1 MNFFKALFGSKPKT
15 PEEDKKETE
24 EHNFDVLKYDGKQ
37 AMMQGNTEYAV
48 KCLTHALKIK
58 DDPETRD
65 YLSQALIRQGDLLMA
80 YEHLQK
86 LAETEPD
93 NVKIYIRMANVAYMM
108 EDYNA
113 MSNACEKAMLVD
125 KDMPEL
131 MYLYAQA
138 CIGLKDSSNA
148 VAMLTKAI
156 NLRED
161 YGDAYLLRG
170 ETLLADG
177 KLDDAA
183 EDVDAAGILSVA
195 AADGGLASELI
206 EVRAVVILNIEL
218 AGPRGLAVN
227 GEAASRRDLDAADEP
242 ELFAV
247 LEDQL
252 DVSLDLNPLGDSLA
266 VLIPA
271 AYIQAVLNIPA
282 VRRAFIRPEQGIAAQ
297 DLALPVSH
305 AVAVFV
311 DKGIAAR
318 LA

>member
-37 AMMQGNTEYAV
+37 AMMQGNAEYAV

-183 EDVDAAGILSVA
+183 EDVAWLMERYSETEEVLMLNGRLEKAKGDTDKAMATFNSV
-195 AADGGLASELI
+195 
-206 EVRAVVILNIEL
+206 IEL
-218 AGPRGLAVN
+218 NPFSIDAYR
-227 GEAASRRDLDAADEP
+227 ERAAIKL
-242 ELFAV
+242 
-247 LEDQL
+247 
-252 DVSLDLNPLGDSLA
+252 
-266 VLIPA
+266 
-271 AYIQAVLNIPA
+271 
-282 VRRAFIRPEQGIAAQ
+282 EQG
-297 DLALPVSH
+297 
-305 AVAVFV
+305 
-311 DKGIAAR
+311 DKEGHDEDMKKIQEMTPENDEEDIEEKTRQAYKNSNPFG
-318 LA
+318 

>member
-37 AMMQGNTEYAV
+37 AMMQGNAEYAV

-138 CIGLKDSSNA
+138 CIGLKDSPNA

-183 EDVDAAGILSVA
+183 EDVAWLMERYSETEEVLMLNGRLEKAKGDSDRAMATFNSV
-195 AADGGLASELI
+195 
-206 EVRAVVILNIEL
+206 IEL
-218 AGPRGLAVN
+218 NPFSIDAYR
-227 GEAASRRDLDAADEP
+227 ERAA
-242 ELFAV
+242 
-247 LEDQL
+247 
-252 DVSLDLNPLGDSLA
+252 
-266 VLIPA
+266 IKM
-271 AYIQAVLNIPA
+271 
-282 VRRAFIRPEQGIAAQ
+282 EQG
-297 DLALPVSH
+297 
-305 AVAVFV
+305 
-311 DKGIAAR
+311 DKEGYDEDMQKIQEMTPENDEEDIEEKTRQAYKNSNPFG
-318 LA
+318 

>member
-37 AMMQGNTEYAV
+37 AMMQGNAEYAV

-138 CIGLKDSSNA
+138 CIGLNDSSNA

-183 EDVDAAGILSVA
+183 EDVAWLMERYSETEEVLMLNGRLEKAKGDSDKAMATFNSV
-195 AADGGLASELI
+195 
-206 EVRAVVILNIEL
+206 IEL
-218 AGPRGLAVN
+218 NPFSIDAYR
-227 GEAASRRDLDAADEP
+227 ERAAIKL
-242 ELFAV
+242 
-247 LEDQL
+247 
-252 DVSLDLNPLGDSLA
+252 
-266 VLIPA
+266 
-271 AYIQAVLNIPA
+271 
-282 VRRAFIRPEQGIAAQ
+282 EQG
-297 DLALPVSH
+297 DKEGYDEDMKK
-305 AVAVFV
+305 VAEMTPENDEEDIEEKTRQAYKNSNPF
-311 DKGIAAR
+311 G
-318 LA
+318 

>member
-37 AMMQGNTEYAV
+37 AMMQGNAEYAV

-113 MSNACEKAMLVD
+113 MSNACEKAMLID

-183 EDVDAAGILSVA
+183 EDVAWLMERYSETEEVLMLNGRLEKAKGDSDRAMATFNSV
-195 AADGGLASELI
+195 
-206 EVRAVVILNIEL
+206 IEL
-218 AGPRGLAVN
+218 NPFSIDAYR
-227 GEAASRRDLDAADEP
+227 ERAAIKL
-242 ELFAV
+242 
-247 LEDQL
+247 
-252 DVSLDLNPLGDSLA
+252 
-266 VLIPA
+266 
-271 AYIQAVLNIPA
+271 
-282 VRRAFIRPEQGIAAQ
+282 EQG
-297 DLALPVSH
+297 
-305 AVAVFV
+305 
-311 DKGIAAR
+311 DKEGYDEDMKKIQEMTPENDKEDIEEKTRQAYKNSNPFG
-318 LA
+318 

>member
-37 AMMQGNTEYAV
+37 AMMQGNAEYAV

-183 EDVDAAGILSVA
+183 EDVAWLMERYSETEEVLMLNGRLEKAKGDNDKAMATFNSV
-195 AADGGLASELI
+195 I
-206 EVRAVVILNIEL
+206 
-218 AGPRGLAVN
+218 
-227 GEAASRRDLDAADEP
+227 
-242 ELFAV
+242 
-247 LEDQL
+247 
-252 DVSLDLNPLGDSLA
+252 DLNPFSIDA
-266 VLIPA
+266 YRERA
-271 AYIQAVLNIPA
+271 AIKL
-282 VRRAFIRPEQGIAAQ
+282 EQGDKEGYDEDMKKIAEMTPENDEENIEEKTRQAYKNSN
-297 DLALPVSH
+297 P
-305 AVAVFV
+305 F
-311 DKGIAAR
+311 G
-318 LA
+318 

>member
-37 AMMQGNTEYAV
+37 AMMQGNAEYAV

-183 EDVDAAGILSVA
+183 EDVAWLMERYSETEEVLMLNGRLEKAKGDSDKAMATFNSV
-195 AADGGLASELI
+195 
-206 EVRAVVILNIEL
+206 IEL
-218 AGPRGLAVN
+218 NPFSIDAYR
-227 GEAASRRDLDAADEP
+227 ERAAIKL
-242 ELFAV
+242 
-247 LEDQL
+247 
-252 DVSLDLNPLGDSLA
+252 
-266 VLIPA
+266 
-271 AYIQAVLNIPA
+271 
-282 VRRAFIRPEQGIAAQ
+282 EQG
-297 DLALPVSH
+297 
-305 AVAVFV
+305 
-311 DKGIAAR
+311 DKEGHDEDMKKIQEMTPENDEEDIEEKTRQAYKNSNPFG
-318 LA
+318 

>member
-37 AMMQGNTEYAV
+37 AMMQGNAEYAV

-113 MSNACEKAMLVD
+113 MSNACEKAMLID

-183 EDVDAAGILSVA
+183 EDVAWLMERYSETEEVLMLNGRLEKAKGDSDRAMATFNSV
-195 AADGGLASELI
+195 
-206 EVRAVVILNIEL
+206 IEL
-218 AGPRGLAVN
+218 NPFSIDAYR
-227 GEAASRRDLDAADEP
+227 ERAAIKL
-242 ELFAV
+242 
-247 LEDQL
+247 
-252 DVSLDLNPLGDSLA
+252 
-266 VLIPA
+266 
-271 AYIQAVLNIPA
+271 
-282 VRRAFIRPEQGIAAQ
+282 EQGDKEGYDEDMKKIQEMTPENDEEDIEEKTRQAYKNSN
-297 DLALPVSH
+297 PV
-305 AVAVFV
+305 
-311 DKGIAAR
+311 G
-318 LA
+318 

>member
-15 PEEDKKETE
+15 PEEDRKETE

-37 AMMQGNTEYAV
+37 AMMQGNAEYAV

-113 MSNACEKAMLVD
+113 MSNACEKAMLID

-183 EDVDAAGILSVA
+183 EDVAWLMERYSETEEVLMLNGRLEKAKGDSDRAMATFNSV
-195 AADGGLASELI
+195 
-206 EVRAVVILNIEL
+206 IEL
-218 AGPRGLAVN
+218 NPFSIDAYR
-227 GEAASRRDLDAADEP
+227 ERAA
-242 ELFAV
+242 
-247 LEDQL
+247 
-252 DVSLDLNPLGDSLA
+252 
-266 VLIPA
+266 IKM
-271 AYIQAVLNIPA
+271 
-282 VRRAFIRPEQGIAAQ
+282 EQG
-297 DLALPVSH
+297 
-305 AVAVFV
+305 
-311 DKGIAAR
+311 DKEGHDEDMKKIQEMTPENDEEDIEEKTRQAYKNSNPFG
-318 LA
+318 

>member
-24 EHNFDVLKYDGKQ
+24 AHDFDVLKYDGKE
-37 AMMQGNTEYAV
+37 ALMQGNAEYAV

-65 YLSQALIRQGDLLMA
+65 YLSQALIRQGDLIMA

-93 NVKIYIRMANVAYMM
+93 NVRIYMRMAHVAYMM

-138 CIGLKDSSNA
+138 CIGLNDSSNA

-156 NLRED
+156 SLRED

-177 KLDDAA
+177 NLDDAS
-183 EDVDAAGILSVA
+183 EDAAWLMERFSDAEEVLMLNGRLEKAKGNAEKAMETFSHVIDINPFSIEAYSERA
-195 AADGGLASELI
+195 AI
-206 EVRAVVILNIEL
+206 K
-218 AGPRGLAVN
+218 
-227 GEAASRRDLDAADEP
+227 
-242 ELFAV
+242 
-247 LEDQL
+247 Q
-252 DVSLDLNPLGDSLA
+252 
-266 VLIPA
+266 
-271 AYIQAVLNIPA
+271 
-282 VRRAFIRPEQGIAAQ
+282 EQG
-297 DLALPVSH
+297 DTDGYEEDMKK
-305 AVAVFV
+305 VAEMTPESDEEDIEEKTKQAYKNNNPF
-311 DKGIAAR
+311 GI
-318 LA
+318 

>member
-37 AMMQGNTEYAV
+37 AMMQGNAEYAV

-183 EDVDAAGILSVA
+183 EDVAWLMERY
-195 AADGGLASELI
+195 SETE
-206 EVRAVVILNIEL
+206 EVLMLNGRLEKAKGDSDRAMATFNSIIEL
-218 AGPRGLAVN
+218 NPFSIDAYR
-227 GEAASRRDLDAADEP
+227 ERAAIKL
-242 ELFAV
+242 
-247 LEDQL
+247 
-252 DVSLDLNPLGDSLA
+252 
-266 VLIPA
+266 
-271 AYIQAVLNIPA
+271 
-282 VRRAFIRPEQGIAAQ
+282 EQG
-297 DLALPVSH
+297 
-305 AVAVFV
+305 
-311 DKGIAAR
+311 DKEGHDEDMQKIQEMTPENDEEDIEEKTRQAYKNSNPFG
-318 LA
+318 

>member
-37 AMMQGNTEYAV
+37 AMMQGNAEYAV

-183 EDVDAAGILSVA
+183 EDVAWLMERYSETEEVLMLNGRLEKAKGDSDRAMATFNSV
-195 AADGGLASELI
+195 I
-206 EVRAVVILNIEL
+206 
-218 AGPRGLAVN
+218 
-227 GEAASRRDLDAADEP
+227 
-242 ELFAV
+242 
-247 LEDQL
+247 
-252 DVSLDLNPLGDSLA
+252 DLNPFSIDA
-266 VLIPA
+266 YRERA
-271 AYIQAVLNIPA
+271 AIKM
-282 VRRAFIRPEQGIAAQ
+282 EQG
-297 DLALPVSH
+297 
-305 AVAVFV
+305 
-311 DKGIAAR
+311 DKEGHDEDMKKIQEMTPENDEEDIEEKTRQAYKNSNPFG
-318 LA
+318 

>member
-37 AMMQGNTEYAV
+37 AMMQGNAEYAV

-183 EDVDAAGILSVA
+183 EDVAWLMERYSETEEVLMLNGRLEKAKGDSDRAMATFNSV
-195 AADGGLASELI
+195 
-206 EVRAVVILNIEL
+206 IEL
-218 AGPRGLAVN
+218 NPFSIDAYR
-227 GEAASRRDLDAADEP
+227 ERAAIKL
-242 ELFAV
+242 
-247 LEDQL
+247 
-252 DVSLDLNPLGDSLA
+252 
-266 VLIPA
+266 
-271 AYIQAVLNIPA
+271 
-282 VRRAFIRPEQGIAAQ
+282 EQG
-297 DLALPVSH
+297 
-305 AVAVFV
+305 
-311 DKGIAAR
+311 DKEGHDEDMKKIQEMTPENDEEDIEEKTRQAYKNSNPFG
-318 LA
+318 

>member
-1 MNFFKALFGSKPKT
+1 MNFFKALFGSKTKT

-24 EHNFDVLKYDGKQ
+24 AHDFDVLKYDG
-37 AMMQGNTEYAV
+37 TEALMRGDADYAV

-93 NVKIYIRMANVAYMM
+93 NVKIYMQMAHVAYMM

-138 CIGLKDSSNA
+138 CIGLNDSSNA

-156 NLRED
+156 SLRED

-177 KLDDAA
+177 NLEDASEDAA
-183 EDVDAAGILSVA
+183 WLTERYGNVEEVLMFSGRLERAKGNDEKAMETFSHVIEINPFSIEAYSERAAIKQEQGDIAGYEEDMQKVA
-195 AADGGLASELI
+195 EMTPESDE
-206 EVRAVVILNIEL
+206 ENIEEKTKQ
-218 AGPRGLAVN
+218 AYKN
-227 GEAASRRDLDAADEP
+227 N
-242 ELFAV
+242 
-247 LEDQL
+247 
-252 DVSLDLNPLGDSLA
+252 NP
-266 VLIPA
+266 
-271 AYIQAVLNIPA
+271 
-282 VRRAFIRPEQGIAAQ
+282 FGI
-297 DLALPVSH
+297 
-305 AVAVFV
+305 
-311 DKGIAAR
+311 
-318 LA
+318 

>member
-37 AMMQGNTEYAV
+37 AMMQGNAEYAV

-113 MSNACEKAMLVD
+113 MSNACEKAMLID

-138 CIGLKDSSNA
+138 CIGLNDSSNA

-183 EDVDAAGILSVA
+183 EDVAWLMERYSETEEVLMLNGRLEKAKGDSDRAMATFNSV
-195 AADGGLASELI
+195 
-206 EVRAVVILNIEL
+206 IEL
-218 AGPRGLAVN
+218 NPFSIDAYR
-227 GEAASRRDLDAADEP
+227 ERAA
-242 ELFAV
+242 
-247 LEDQL
+247 
-252 DVSLDLNPLGDSLA
+252 
-266 VLIPA
+266 IKM
-271 AYIQAVLNIPA
+271 
-282 VRRAFIRPEQGIAAQ
+282 EQG
-297 DLALPVSH
+297 
-305 AVAVFV
+305 
-311 DKGIAAR
+311 DKEGYDEDMQKIQEMTPENDEEDIEEKTRQAYKNSNPFG
-318 LA
+318 

>member
-37 AMMQGNTEYAV
+37 AMMQGNAEYAV

-113 MSNACEKAMLVD
+113 MSNACEKAMLID

-138 CIGLKDSSNA
+138 CIGLNDSSNA

-183 EDVDAAGILSVA
+183 EDVAWLMERYSETEEVLMLNGRLEKAKGDSDRAMATFNSV
-195 AADGGLASELI
+195 
-206 EVRAVVILNIEL
+206 IEL
-218 AGPRGLAVN
+218 NPFSIDAYR
-227 GEAASRRDLDAADEP
+227 ERAA
-242 ELFAV
+242 
-247 LEDQL
+247 
-252 DVSLDLNPLGDSLA
+252 
-266 VLIPA
+266 IKM
-271 AYIQAVLNIPA
+271 
-282 VRRAFIRPEQGIAAQ
+282 EQG
-297 DLALPVSH
+297 
-305 AVAVFV
+305 
-311 DKGIAAR
+311 DKEGYDEDMKKIQEMTPENDEEDIEEKTRQAYKNSNPFG
-318 LA
+318 

>member
-37 AMMQGNTEYAV
+37 AMMQGNAEYAV

-138 CIGLKDSSNA
+138 CIGLNDTSNA

-183 EDVDAAGILSVA
+183 EDVAWLMERYSETEEVLMLNGRLEKAKGDTDKAMATFNSV
-195 AADGGLASELI
+195 I
-206 EVRAVVILNIEL
+206 
-218 AGPRGLAVN
+218 
-227 GEAASRRDLDAADEP
+227 
-242 ELFAV
+242 
-247 LEDQL
+247 
-252 DVSLDLNPLGDSLA
+252 DLNPFSIDA
-266 VLIPA
+266 YRERA
-271 AYIQAVLNIPA
+271 AIKL
-282 VRRAFIRPEQGIAAQ
+282 EQGDKEGYDA
-297 DLALPVSH
+297 DMKK
-305 AVAVFV
+305 VAEMTPENDEEDIEEKTRQAYKNSNPF
-311 DKGIAAR
+311 G
-318 LA
+318 

>member
-1 MNFFKALFGSKPKT
+1 MNFFKALFGSKTKT

-24 EHNFDVLKYDGKQ
+24 AHDFDVLKYDGKE
-37 AMMQGNTEYAV
+37 ALMRGDADYAV

-93 NVKIYIRMANVAYMM
+93 NVKIYMQMAHVAYMM

-138 CIGLKDSSNA
+138 CIGLNDSSNA

-156 NLRED
+156 SLRED

-177 KLDDAA
+177 NLEDASEDAA
-183 EDVDAAGILSVA
+183 WLTERYGNVEEVLMFSGRLERAKGNDEKAMETFSHVIEINPFSIEAYSERAAIKQERGDIAGYEEDMQKVA
-195 AADGGLASELI
+195 EMTPESDE
-206 EVRAVVILNIEL
+206 ENIEEKTKQ
-218 AGPRGLAVN
+218 AYKN
-227 GEAASRRDLDAADEP
+227 N
-242 ELFAV
+242 
-247 LEDQL
+247 
-252 DVSLDLNPLGDSLA
+252 NP
-266 VLIPA
+266 
-271 AYIQAVLNIPA
+271 
-282 VRRAFIRPEQGIAAQ
+282 FGI
-297 DLALPVSH
+297 
-305 AVAVFV
+305 
-311 DKGIAAR
+311 
-318 LA
+318 

>member
-15 PEEDKKETE
+15 PEEDRKETE

-113 MSNACEKAMLVD
+113 MSNACEKAMLID

-138 CIGLKDSSNA
+138 CIGLNDSSNA

-183 EDVDAAGILSVA
+183 EDVAWLMERYSETEEVLMLNGRLEKAKGDSDRAMATFNSV
-195 AADGGLASELI
+195 
-206 EVRAVVILNIEL
+206 IEL
-218 AGPRGLAVN
+218 NPFSIDAYR
-227 GEAASRRDLDAADEP
+227 ERAA
-242 ELFAV
+242 
-247 LEDQL
+247 
-252 DVSLDLNPLGDSLA
+252 
-266 VLIPA
+266 IKM
-271 AYIQAVLNIPA
+271 
-282 VRRAFIRPEQGIAAQ
+282 EQG
-297 DLALPVSH
+297 
-305 AVAVFV
+305 
-311 DKGIAAR
+311 DKEGHDEDMKKIQEMTPENDEEDIEEKTRQAYKNSNPFG
-318 LA
+318 

>member
-37 AMMQGNTEYAV
+37 AMMQGNAEYAV

-113 MSNACEKAMLVD
+113 MSNACEKAMLID

-183 EDVDAAGILSVA
+183 EDVAWLMERYSETEEVLMLNGRLEKAKGDSDKAMATFNSV
-195 AADGGLASELI
+195 
-206 EVRAVVILNIEL
+206 IEL
-218 AGPRGLAVN
+218 NPFSIDAYR
-227 GEAASRRDLDAADEP
+227 ERAA
-242 ELFAV
+242 
-247 LEDQL
+247 
-252 DVSLDLNPLGDSLA
+252 
-266 VLIPA
+266 IKM
-271 AYIQAVLNIPA
+271 
-282 VRRAFIRPEQGIAAQ
+282 EQGDKEGYDEDMKKIAEMTPENDEEDIEEKTRQAYKNSN
-297 DLALPVSH
+297 P
-305 AVAVFV
+305 F
-311 DKGIAAR
+311 G
-318 LA
+318 

>member
-37 AMMQGNTEYAV
+37 AMMQGNAEYAV

-113 MSNACEKAMLVD
+113 MSNACEKAMLID

-138 CIGLKDSSNA
+138 CIGLKDTSNA

-183 EDVDAAGILSVA
+183 EDVAWLMERYSETEEVLMLNGRLEKAKGDSDRAMATFNSV
-195 AADGGLASELI
+195 
-206 EVRAVVILNIEL
+206 IEL
-218 AGPRGLAVN
+218 NPFSIDAYR
-227 GEAASRRDLDAADEP
+227 ERAA
-242 ELFAV
+242 
-247 LEDQL
+247 
-252 DVSLDLNPLGDSLA
+252 
-266 VLIPA
+266 IKM
-271 AYIQAVLNIPA
+271 
-282 VRRAFIRPEQGIAAQ
+282 EQG
-297 DLALPVSH
+297 
-305 AVAVFV
+305 
-311 DKGIAAR
+311 DKEGHDEDMKKIQEMTPENDEEDIEEKTRQAYKNSNPFG
-318 LA
+318 

>member
-37 AMMQGNTEYAV
+37 AMMQGNAEYAV

-183 EDVDAAGILSVA
+183 EDVAWLMERYSETEEVLMLNGRLEKAKGDSDRAMATFNSV
-195 AADGGLASELI
+195 
-206 EVRAVVILNIEL
+206 IEL
-218 AGPRGLAVN
+218 NPFSIDAYR
-227 GEAASRRDLDAADEP
+227 ERAA
-242 ELFAV
+242 
-247 LEDQL
+247 
-252 DVSLDLNPLGDSLA
+252 
-266 VLIPA
+266 IKM
-271 AYIQAVLNIPA
+271 
-282 VRRAFIRPEQGIAAQ
+282 EQG
-297 DLALPVSH
+297 
-305 AVAVFV
+305 
-311 DKGIAAR
+311 DKEGHDEDMKKIQEMTPENDEEDIEEKTRQAYKNSNPFG
-318 LA
+318 

>member
-1 MNFFKALFGSKPKT
+1 M
-15 PEEDKKETE
+15 
-24 EHNFDVLKYDGKQ
+24 
-37 AMMQGNTEYAV
+37 
-48 KCLTHALKIK
+48 LTSLRNALKIK

-113 MSNACEKAMLVD
+113 MSNACEKAMLID

-138 CIGLKDSSNA
+138 CIGLNDSSNA

-183 EDVDAAGILSVA
+183 EDVAWLMERYSETEEVLMLNGRLEKAKGDSDRAMATFNSV
-195 AADGGLASELI
+195 
-206 EVRAVVILNIEL
+206 IEL
-218 AGPRGLAVN
+218 NPFSIDAYR
-227 GEAASRRDLDAADEP
+227 ERAA
-242 ELFAV
+242 
-247 LEDQL
+247 
-252 DVSLDLNPLGDSLA
+252 
-266 VLIPA
+266 IKM
-271 AYIQAVLNIPA
+271 
-282 VRRAFIRPEQGIAAQ
+282 EQG
-297 DLALPVSH
+297 
-305 AVAVFV
+305 
-311 DKGIAAR
+311 DKEGHDEDMKKIQEMTPENDEEDIEEKTRQAYKNSNPFG
-318 LA
+318 

>member
-37 AMMQGNTEYAV
+37 AMMQGNAEYAV

-131 MYLYAQA
+131 MYLYATA

-183 EDVDAAGILSVA
+183 EDVAWLMERYSETEEVLMLNGRLEKAKGDTDKAMATFNSV
-195 AADGGLASELI
+195 
-206 EVRAVVILNIEL
+206 IEL
-218 AGPRGLAVN
+218 NPFSIDAYR
-227 GEAASRRDLDAADEP
+227 ERAAIKL
-242 ELFAV
+242 
-247 LEDQL
+247 
-252 DVSLDLNPLGDSLA
+252 
-266 VLIPA
+266 
-271 AYIQAVLNIPA
+271 
-282 VRRAFIRPEQGIAAQ
+282 EQG
-297 DLALPVSH
+297 
-305 AVAVFV
+305 
-311 DKGIAAR
+311 DKEGHDEDMQKIQEMTPENDEEDIEEKTRQAYKNSNPFG
-318 LA
+318 

>member
-37 AMMQGNTEYAV
+37 AMMQGNAEYAV

-113 MSNACEKAMLVD
+113 MSNACEKAMLID

-183 EDVDAAGILSVA
+183 EDVAWLMERYSETEEVLMLNGRLEKAKGDSDRAMATFNSV
-195 AADGGLASELI
+195 
-206 EVRAVVILNIEL
+206 IEL
-218 AGPRGLAVN
+218 NPFSIDAYR
-227 GEAASRRDLDAADEP
+227 ERAA
-242 ELFAV
+242 
-247 LEDQL
+247 
-252 DVSLDLNPLGDSLA
+252 
-266 VLIPA
+266 IKM
-271 AYIQAVLNIPA
+271 
-282 VRRAFIRPEQGIAAQ
+282 EQG
-297 DLALPVSH
+297 
-305 AVAVFV
+305 
-311 DKGIAAR
+311 DKEGHDEDMKKIQEMTPENDEEDIEEKTRQAYKNSNPFG
-318 LA
+318 

>member
-1 MNFFKALFGSKPKT
+1 ML
-15 PEEDKKETE
+15 PEEKARERIDRQLKNAGWDIVPRDEYIPQSASAVKEA
-24 EHNFDVLKYDGKQ
+24 L
-37 AMMQGNTEYAV
+37 MQGNTEYAV

-138 CIGLKDSSNA
+138 CIGLNDSSNA

-183 EDVDAAGILSVA
+183 EDVAWLMERYSETEEVLMLNGRLEKAKGDSDRAMATFNSV
-195 AADGGLASELI
+195 
-206 EVRAVVILNIEL
+206 IEL
-218 AGPRGLAVN
+218 NPFSIDAYR
-227 GEAASRRDLDAADEP
+227 ERAA
-242 ELFAV
+242 
-247 LEDQL
+247 
-252 DVSLDLNPLGDSLA
+252 
-266 VLIPA
+266 IKM
-271 AYIQAVLNIPA
+271 
-282 VRRAFIRPEQGIAAQ
+282 EQG
-297 DLALPVSH
+297 
-305 AVAVFV
+305 
-311 DKGIAAR
+311 DKEGYDEDMKKIQEMAPENDEEDIEEKTRQAYKNSNPFG
-318 LA
+318 

>member
-1 MNFFKALFGSKPKT
+1 MNFFKALFGSKTKT

-24 EHNFDVLKYDGKQ
+24 AHDFDVLKYDGKE
-37 AMMQGNTEYAV
+37 ALMRGDADYAV

-93 NVKIYIRMANVAYMM
+93 NVKIYMQMAHVAYMM

-138 CIGLKDSSNA
+138 CIGLNDSSNA

-156 NLRED
+156 SLRED

-177 KLDDAA
+177 NLEDASEDAA
-183 EDVDAAGILSVA
+183 WLTERYGNVEEVLMFSGRLERAKGNDEKAIETFSHVIEISPFSIEAYSERAAIKHGRGDIAGYEEDMQKVA
-195 AADGGLASELI
+195 EMTPESDE
-206 EVRAVVILNIEL
+206 ENIEEKTKQ
-218 AGPRGLAVN
+218 AYKN
-227 GEAASRRDLDAADEP
+227 N
-242 ELFAV
+242 
-247 LEDQL
+247 
-252 DVSLDLNPLGDSLA
+252 NP
-266 VLIPA
+266 
-271 AYIQAVLNIPA
+271 
-282 VRRAFIRPEQGIAAQ
+282 FGI
-297 DLALPVSH
+297 
-305 AVAVFV
+305 
-311 DKGIAAR
+311 
-318 LA
+318 

>member
-37 AMMQGNTEYAV
+37 AMMQGNAEYAV

-183 EDVDAAGILSVA
+183 EDVAWLMERYSETEEVLMLNGRLEKAKGDSDRAMATFNSV
-195 AADGGLASELI
+195 
-206 EVRAVVILNIEL
+206 IEL
-218 AGPRGLAVN
+218 NPF
-227 GEAASRRDLDAADEP
+227 SIDAYRE
-242 ELFAV
+242 
-247 LEDQL
+247 
-252 DVSLDLNPLGDSLA
+252 
-266 VLIPA
+266 
-271 AYIQAVLNIPA
+271 
-282 VRRAFIRPEQGIAAQ
+282 RATIKMEQG
-297 DLALPVSH
+297 
-305 AVAVFV
+305 
-311 DKGIAAR
+311 DKEGYDEDMKKIQEMTPENDEEDIEEKTRQAYKNSNPFG
-318 LA
+318 

>member
-1 MNFFKALFGSKPKT
+1 MNFFKALFGSKTKT

-24 EHNFDVLKYDGKQ
+24 AHDFDVLKYDGKE
-37 AMMQGNTEYAV
+37 ALMRGDADYAV

-93 NVKIYIRMANVAYMM
+93 NVKIYMQMAHVAYMM

-138 CIGLKDSSNA
+138 CIGLNDSSNA

-156 NLRED
+156 SLRED

-177 KLDDAA
+177 NL
-183 EDVDAAGILSVA
+183 ED
-195 AADGGLASELI
+195 ASEDATWLT
-206 EVRAVVILNIEL
+206 ERYGNIEEVL
-218 AGPRGLAVN
+218 MFSGRLERAKGNDEKAMETFNYVIEINPFSI
-227 GEAASRRDLDAADEP
+227 EAYSERAAIK
-242 ELFAV
+242 
-247 LEDQL
+247 Q
-252 DVSLDLNPLGDSLA
+252 
-266 VLIPA
+266 
-271 AYIQAVLNIPA
+271 
-282 VRRAFIRPEQGIAAQ
+282 EQGDIAGYEEDMQ
-297 DLALPVSH
+297 K
-305 AVAVFV
+305 VAEMTPESDEENIEEKTKQAYKNNNPF
-311 DKGIAAR
+311 GI
-318 LA
+318 

>member
-37 AMMQGNTEYAV
+37 AMMQGNAEYAV

-138 CIGLKDSSNA
+138 CIGLKDASNA

-183 EDVDAAGILSVA
+183 EDVAWLMERYSETEEVLMLNGRLEKAKGDSDRAMATFNSV
-195 AADGGLASELI
+195 
-206 EVRAVVILNIEL
+206 IEL
-218 AGPRGLAVN
+218 NPFSIDAYR
-227 GEAASRRDLDAADEP
+227 ERAA
-242 ELFAV
+242 
-247 LEDQL
+247 
-252 DVSLDLNPLGDSLA
+252 
-266 VLIPA
+266 IKM
-271 AYIQAVLNIPA
+271 
-282 VRRAFIRPEQGIAAQ
+282 EQG
-297 DLALPVSH
+297 
-305 AVAVFV
+305 
-311 DKGIAAR
+311 DKEGYDEDMQKIQEMTPENDEEDIEEKTRQAYKNSNPFG
-318 LA
+318 

>member
-37 AMMQGNTEYAV
+37 AMMQGNAEYAV

-113 MSNACEKAMLVD
+113 MSNACEKAMLID

-138 CIGLKDSSNA
+138 CIGLNDSSNA

-183 EDVDAAGILSVA
+183 EDVAWLMERYSETEEVLMLNGRLQKAKGDSDRAMATFNSV
-195 AADGGLASELI
+195 
-206 EVRAVVILNIEL
+206 IEL
-218 AGPRGLAVN
+218 NPFSIDAYR
-227 GEAASRRDLDAADEP
+227 ERAA
-242 ELFAV
+242 
-247 LEDQL
+247 
-252 DVSLDLNPLGDSLA
+252 
-266 VLIPA
+266 IKM
-271 AYIQAVLNIPA
+271 
-282 VRRAFIRPEQGIAAQ
+282 EQG
-297 DLALPVSH
+297 
-305 AVAVFV
+305 
-311 DKGIAAR
+311 DKEGYDEDMKKIQEMTPENDEEDIEEKTRQAYKNSNPFG
-318 LA
+318 

>member
-113 MSNACEKAMLVD
+113 MSNACEKAMLID

-183 EDVDAAGILSVA
+183 EDVAWLMERYSETEEVLMLNGRTEPLLDRCLPRARRHK
-195 AADGGLASELI
+195 DGTG
-206 EVRAVVILNIEL
+206 RQ
-218 AGPRGLAVN
+218 GR
-227 GEAASRRDLDAADEP
+227 
-242 ELFAV
+242 
-247 LEDQL
+247 
-252 DVSLDLNPLGDSLA
+252 
-266 VLIPA
+266 
-271 AYIQAVLNIPA
+271 
-282 VRRAFIRPEQGIAAQ
+282 VRRGHEEDSGDDTRERQGGHRGENAPGVQEQ
-297 DLALPVSH
+297 
-305 AVAVFV
+305 
-311 DKGIAAR
+311 
-318 LA
+318 